1 MNQPNR
7 QSVFALGMLIVGI
20 GLSSAPAATPL
31 TTERVATGLDRPVFV
46 TAPPGDLGRLF
57 IVEQKTGQIKILN
70 LQTGTLNATP
80 FLTVTGIATSGNEQG
95 LLGLAFHP
103 DYASNGFFY
112 VNYTDTAGDTV
123 VARYQRLTDDVAD
136 AGSRDILLTFDQPQ
150 ANHNGGWLG
159 FGPQDGYLHVSTGDG
174 GSACDPGER
183 AQNTDLLLGK
193 ILRIDVNG
201 DDFPGDP
208 NRDYA
213 IPPTNPFVG
222 TNGADEIWAYG
233 LRNPWRCS
241 HDRVTAHLYIGDV
254 GQASREEIDFLPATG
269 AADINYGWDCM
280 EGVDCSSLSPSS
292 CTVSGCTCGDP
303 ALVLPIYDYSQLSG
317 GHCAVTGGYV
327 YRGCAIPDLR
337 GTYFFGDYCSAN
349 IWSFRFDGSTLTDFQ
364 TRTSELTPPAGQG
377 SIDFVSS
384 FGEDGAGE
392 LYICD
397 LSGGEVFKIVA
408 DGVTPV
414 LGDFDG
420 NGLVN
425 SDDFDNYVNC
435 QTGPGVAS
443 DGAGCGVFDFD
454 CDGDVDLFDFGGFQ
468 ESFNS

>member
-1 MNQPNR
+1 
-7 QSVFALGMLIVGI
+7 
-20 GLSSAPAATPL
+20 
-31 TTERVATGLDRPVFV
+31 
-46 TAPPGDLGRLF
+46 
-57 IVEQKTGQIKILN
+57 
-70 LQTGTLNATP
+70 
-80 FLTVTGIATSGNEQG
+80 
-95 LLGLAFHP
+95 
-103 DYASNGFFY
+103 
-112 VNYTDTAGDTV
+112 
-123 VARYQRLTDDVAD
+123 
-136 AGSRDILLTFDQPQ
+136 
-150 ANHNGGWLG
+150 
-159 FGPQDGYLHVSTGDG
+159 
-174 GSACDPGER
+174 
-183 AQNTDLLLGK
+183 
-193 ILRIDVNG
+193 
-201 DDFPGDP
+201 
-208 NRDYA
+208 
-213 IPPTNPFVG
+213 
-222 TNGADEIWAYG
+222 
-233 LRNPWRCS
+233 
-241 HDRVTAHLYIGDV
+241 
-254 GQASREEIDFLPATG
+254 
-269 AADINYGWDCM
+269 
-280 EGVDCSSLSPSS
+280 
-292 CTVSGCTCGDP
+292 
-303 ALVLPIYDYSQLSG
+303 
-317 GHCAVTGGYV
+317 VTGGYV